1 VGSKD
6 RKQRWDPVRQTA
18 RMGSRIERK
27 DGIQSKDRRQ
37 GWDPLTEQ
45 GLGPKD
51 RKPRWDPRTE
61 CKDGIHGQKSRKGSK
76 DRRMGSTDR
85 EQGLDLKQIPVARMG
100 FKDKMQG

>member
-1 VGSKD
+1 M
-6 RKQRWDPVRQTA
+6 RQKA

-45 GLGPKD
+45 GLGSKD

-61 CKDGIHGQKSRKGSK
+61 CKGSMDRNPGRDPRTEGWDPRIESK
-76 DRRMGSTDR
+76 D
-85 EQGLDLKQIPVARMG
+85 
-100 FKDKMQG
+100 